1 MSTIALYYPW
11 MRFRNENWLKLAILT
26 WDSVGRIQPRLT
38 MDVDSDLVLQLQSE
52 TDFLFGVEP
61 TGRELV
67 AIANV
72 FREIVDLGGDDL
84 SKRYAW
90 RQATEE
96 ATGDRHAISG
106 PRRDFPG
113 LVWVHAGQSGPKMAR
128 TLLSSF
134 EAADLAVIVD
144 EDDAVYVGLHPA
156 LARIYLTALADVVS
170 QHRALAPATDDLD
183 AHSAVGT
190 LDRLYEL
197 LLDEEVA
204 VPAIGDVEGA
214 YVHLAVEA
222 SIRPDQL
229 PAVSLA
235 SLIAFRERYRG
246 ELAAFRAHVASL
258 SGELGAIAAIEDP
271 VSAEKHLQSVYN
283 ATTKPQ
289 LDELQRAL
297 RALGVESSI
306 GLLGLKVDISEAA
319 AGTLLGAGAT
329 FGMAAGH
336 PAVVAGSVA
345 VGVGSYVADRRKTRR
360 RAHRESPVSYL
371 LAVDREFSGRTL
383 IDRMRRRA
391 PR

>member
-1 MSTIALYYPW
+1 

-61 TGRELV
+61 SRRELV
-67 AIANV
+67 AIADV
-72 FREIVDLGGDDL
+72 FREIVELGGEDL
-84 SKRYAW
+84 RERFAW
-90 RQATEE
+90 QQAIEE
-96 ATGDRHAISG
+96 TAGGRAVPGLRGSY
-106 PRRDFPG
+106 PG

-170 QHRALAPATDDLD
+170 QHRALAPATDDVD

-197 LLDEEVA
+197 LLDEDVA

-222 SIRPDQL
+222 SIRPDHL
-229 PAVSLA
+229 EGVPLDT
-235 SLIAFRERYRG
+235 LISFRDRYRG
-246 ELAAFRAHVASL
+246 ELAAFRTHVASL
-258 SGELGAIAAIEDP
+258 SAELGTIAAIADP
-271 VSAEKHLQSVYN
+271 VIAEKHLQSVYN
-283 ATTKPQ
+283 ANTKPQ
-289 LDELQRAL
+289 LDELRRAL

-329 FGMAAGH
+329 LGAATGH
-336 PAVVAGSVA
+336 PVAVAGGVA
-345 VGVGSYVADRRKTRR
+345 LGVGSYVADRRKARR
-360 RAHRESPVSYL
+360 TLHRESPVSYL
-371 LAVDREFSGRTL
+371 LAVDKELSGQSL
-383 IDRMRRRA
+383 IDRMRRRT
-391 PR
+391 R